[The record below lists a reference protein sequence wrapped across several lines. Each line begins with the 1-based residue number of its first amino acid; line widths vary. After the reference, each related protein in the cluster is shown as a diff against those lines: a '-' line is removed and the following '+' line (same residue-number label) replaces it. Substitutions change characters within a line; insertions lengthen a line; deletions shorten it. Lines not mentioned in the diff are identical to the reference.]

1 MAFGTVL
8 ENLSTKKLVLL
19 FALFLGILLGCFL
32 LGGLI
37 APNPSNVQNVLSTRC
52 LDLTQKKR
60 QKWFYPRGSGRCQY
74 VPDFEDKQLQTMRTT
89 SNQIVFAFQLPLPK
103 DGIQLKFS
111 RWFQNLISVLAL
123 EVEYQEKLQVKPGA
137 MLTLDARIGYRNEG
151 DGDGDWKELASA
163 TVVRP
168 LECFID
174 DDKRIEGY
182 HYNCSLLTFFE
193 LGSCHHHYYL
203 INVRVPVYAK
213 TNQNTDIGALKN
225 LWLTVINQNGG
236 FTKVWVS
243 MKTVMF
249 PIVLVVLIWFWR
261 RVREEERPAS
271 FLEKSIMAL
280 GIGNTLLNVPL
291 EWFTLAADM
300 SWNLIITDV
309 RQGVFYTILLAFWL
323 IYLGEHYMETSVNK
337 THDVMTYWRHLTAVG
352 VASLAMLLFEL
363 CERGVQLTNPFYS
376 IWETET
382 GANVA
387 YGFIILALVVAV
399 FYLAFLFYM
408 VVCVMRRVSGKRAQ
422 LPSMRSATRRLYYQ
436 GLIYRFQVVLL
447 VTVICATFTV
457 VFFFLSQLSEGSWR
471 WEESNLSIEY
481 TSAFYTGVYG
491 MWNVYTLLVL
501 SLYAPSRKNKSTM
514 GHLTITV
521 NPEDEDESETIEFQ
535 RLNGGAVGGGSEA
548 DCANGAKKT
557 VTRVFPAEQQASVF
571 TAFMNKEKE

>member
-1 MAFGTVL
+1 
-8 ENLSTKKLVLL
+8 
-19 FALFLGILLGCFL
+19 
-32 LGGLI
+32 
-37 APNPSNVQNVLSTRC
+37 
-52 LDLTQKKR
+52 
-60 QKWFYPRGSGRCQY
+60 
-74 VPDFEDKQLQTMRTT
+74 
-89 SNQIVFAFQLPLPK
+89 
-103 DGIQLKFS
+103 
-111 RWFQNLISVLAL
+111 
-123 EVEYQEKLQVKPGA
+123 
-137 MLTLDARIGYRNEG
+137 
-151 DGDGDWKELASA
+151 
-163 TVVRP
+163 
-168 LECFID
+168 
-174 DDKRIEGY
+174 
-182 HYNCSLLTFFE
+182 
-193 LGSCHHHYYL
+193 
-203 INVRVPVYAK
+203 
-213 TNQNTDIGALKN
+213 
-225 LWLTVINQNGG
+225 
-236 FTKVWVS
+236 
-243 MKTVMF
+243 
-249 PIVLVVLIWFWR
+249 
-261 RVREEERPAS
+261 
-271 FLEKSIMAL
+271 
-280 GIGNTLLNVPL
+280 
-291 EWFTLAADM
+291 
-300 SWNLIITDV
+300 
-309 RQGVFYTILLAFWL
+309 
-323 IYLGEHYMETSVNK
+323 
-337 THDVMTYWRHLTAVG
+337 
-352 VASLAMLLFEL
+352 MLLFEL

-535 RLNGGAVGGGSEA
+535 RLNGGAVGGSEA